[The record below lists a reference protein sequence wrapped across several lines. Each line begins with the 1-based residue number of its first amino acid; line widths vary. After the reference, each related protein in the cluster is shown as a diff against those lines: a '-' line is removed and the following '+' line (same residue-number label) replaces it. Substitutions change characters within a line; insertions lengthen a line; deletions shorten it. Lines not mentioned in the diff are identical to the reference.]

1 MRSITG
7 VGLCVLLVL
16 CGDFGFG
23 QVTRLD
29 PAEPAWGDTLTVTY
43 DTEAEEAVLTGVDD
57 IYALCRLVYS
67 DHAFKEFSVQL
78 EKKGSRYLHSI
89 PVEEGLAYVDFS
101 FFSFE
106 SVDARAFTTK
116 GILRSDGRRA
126 RQGAYLNT
134 IRFSDDP
141 EEEFRKE
148 IELYPDNY
156 IAYKERWFTAMR
168 PSRRDEGPPVD
179 VMIKADMKKLQS
191 VTAKRSPEMLFALS
205 FGHLFLLQEEEGQQA
220 FKELLDEYPQSP
232 LVYPVVR
239 NLRIHAFDEI
249 VPDEEMEDV
258 NRVVREY
265 VRNHPET
272 RTAREEL
279 HSTERTALDLSTI
292 QNVCREWIADEP
304 DNPLPYSF
312 LAEAYEQN
320 KTDEE
325 EANRLIDR
333 SIDLLLRGQLQL
345 HGDISGAHAR
355 HHIPSAYAIK
365 AKLSLSREAY
375 GEALSAIK
383 AAQALESETN
393 PWIYD
398 LEGQIWETIKNDRR
412 AETAYLEAWKK
423 GSQKAENSLRALYER
438 RHGTLEGFAI
448 QPDLP
453 EQLGETREGEA
464 APAFEVRTLEG
475 QSFASKDL
483 KGKVVVL
490 NFWFVGCAPCIVEI
504 PGLNRL
510 VKELEGRDV
519 VFLALALDGP
529 KTLRSFLREKPFDYH
544 IVPAAAKIAK
554 EFEVS
559 TYPTHVLIDGEG
571 RIRHVLT
578 GGNETRHED
587 LRRLIERMF

>member
-232 LVYPVVR
+232 LVSPVVR
-239 NLRIHAFDEI
+239 NLRIHAFEEI

-272 RTAREEL
+272 RTAREEV
-279 HSTERTALDLSTI
+279 HSTERTALDPSTI

-312 LAEAYEQN
+312 LA
-320 KTDEE
+320 

-423 GSQKAENSLRALYER
+423 GSQKAENSLRTLYER
-438 RHGTLEGFAI
+438 RHGTLKGFTI

-453 EQLGETREGEA
+453 ERSGETREGEA
-464 APAFEVRTLEG
+464 HPALSRFP
-475 QSFASKDL
+475 D
-483 KGKVVVL
+483 
-490 NFWFVGCAPCIVEI
+490 
-504 PGLNRL
+504 
-510 VKELEGRDV
+510 
-519 VFLALALDGP
+519 
-529 KTLRSFLREKPFDYH
+529 
-544 IVPAAAKIAK
+544 
-554 EFEVS
+554 
-559 TYPTHVLIDGEG
+559 
-571 RIRHVLT
+571 
-578 GGNETRHED
+578 
-587 LRRLIERMF
+587 

>member
-1 MRSITG
+1 M
-7 VGLCVLLVL
+7 
-16 CGDFGFG
+16 F
-23 QVTRLD
+23 Q
-29 PAEPAWGDTLTVTY
+29 
-43 DTEAEEAVLTGVDD
+43 
-57 IYALCRLVYS
+57 
-67 DHAFKEFSVQL
+67 
-78 EKKGSRYLHSI
+78 
-89 PVEEGLAYVDFS
+89 
-101 FFSFE
+101 
-106 SVDARAFTTK
+106 
-116 GILRSDGRRA
+116 
-126 RQGAYLNT
+126 
-134 IRFSDDP
+134 
-141 EEEFRKE
+141 
-148 IELYPDNY
+148 
-156 IAYKERWFTAMR
+156 
-168 PSRRDEGPPVD
+168 
-179 VMIKADMKKLQS
+179 
-191 VTAKRSPEMLFALS
+191 
-205 FGHLFLLQEEEGQQA
+205 
-220 FKELLDEYPQSP
+220 
-232 LVYPVVR
+232 
-239 NLRIHAFDEI
+239 
-249 VPDEEMEDV
+249 
-258 NRVVREY
+258 
-265 VRNHPET
+265 
-272 RTAREEL
+272 
-279 HSTERTALDLSTI
+279 STI

-312 LAEAYEQN
+312 LA
-320 KTDEE
+320 

-355 HHIPSAYAIK
+355 LHIPLAYALK
-365 AKLSLSREAY
+365 ARLSLSREAY

-393 PWIYD
+393 PEIYD

-438 RHGTLEGFAI
+438 RHGTLEGFTI

-453 EQLGETREGEA
+453 EQSGETREGEA

-490 NFWFVGCAPCIVEI
+490 NFWYVGCAPCIVEI

-544 IVPAAAKIAK
+544 IVPSSAEIAK

-559 TYPTHVLIDGEG
+559 SYPTHVLIDREG

>member
-16 CGDFGFG
+16 CGDLGFG
-23 QVTRLD
+23 QVTRID

-43 DTEAEEAVLTGVDD
+43 DTEAEEAVLTGVDA

-67 DHAFKEFSVQL
+67 DHAFKEFSVRL

-106 SVDARAFTTK
+106 SVDARASTKK

-126 RQGAYLNT
+126 RQGASLNT

-156 IAYKERWFTAMR
+156 IAYKERWFAAAH
-168 PSRRDEGPPVD
+168 PSRRGEGPPLE
-179 VMIKADMKKLQS
+179 VMIKADMEKLQS
-191 VTAKRSPEMLFALS
+191 VTAKRSPEMLLALS
-205 FGHLFLLQEEEGQQA
+205 FGHLLLLQEEEGQQA
-220 FKELLDEYPQSP
+220 FKELLNEYPRSP
-232 LVYPVVR
+232 LVYPAVR
-239 NLRIHAFDEI
+239 NLRIHAFKEI

-265 VRNHPET
+265 VRNYPET
-272 RTAREEL
+272 RTAREEV
-279 HSTERTALDLSTI
+279 HSTERTALDPSTI

-312 LAEAYEQN
+312 LAEAN
-320 KTDEE
+320 PSLA

-355 HHIPSAYAIK
+355 LHIPLAYALK
-365 AKLSLSREAY
+365 ARLSLSREAY

-393 PWIYD
+393 PEIYD

-438 RHGTLEGFAI
+438 RHGTLEGFTI

-453 EQLGETREGEA
+453 EQSGETREGEA

-490 NFWFVGCAPCIVEI
+490 NFWYVGCAPCIVEI

-544 IVPAAAKIAK
+544 IVPSSAEIAK

-559 TYPTHVLIDGEG
+559 SYPTHVFLDREG